1 MNFMVGQRWASISE
15 PKMGLGVV
23 TEVSGRRVTVA
34 FPAVEDSRTYAAES
48 APLSRIVYRAG
59 DTVSN
64 ISGDSFTV
72 KEVFDLRGTHLYLCT
87 DITGED
93 IQITEMDLSC
103 FIQLTTPIQRLSA
116 GQIDRI
122 PDYRLRIATIQHLH
136 RQQQS
141 PVKGLL
147 GSRTDLLPH
156 QIYIAHE
163 VAKRHAPRVLL
174 ADEVGLGK
182 TIEAGMI
189 LHQQM
194 HTGQASRV
202 LILVPDSL
210 MHQWLIEM
218 LRRFQLPFSAF
229 DAGRVLAL
237 LEADADINPFDTEQ
251 RIIAPISLFMD
262 YPELQED
269 ALAASWDLVI
279 VDEAHHLAWKPEQAS
294 PEYQFV
300 EQLAAKTAGLLLL
313 TATPEQVGLAGH
325 FARLRLLDPARFH
338 DLDVFIEEQSQF
350 AELNVLVQ
358 QLVAAGSLTD
368 TLIAPVQVWLGDR
381 TPALG
386 TDADSVI
393 DVLLDQHG
401 TGRVLF
407 RNTRAAIKGFPQ
419 RQLHSY
425 PLDCPKQY
433 LTTTGLAALRPE
445 QSLPEDLWLDIDPRV
460 SWLIKTL
467 QSLKGQKVLVICH
480 YAETAL
486 ALDKHLNLRAGIR
499 AASFYEDLTLI
510 ERDRAAAY
518 FAEPDQGAQVLICS
532 EIGSEGRN
540 FQFAHHL
547 VLFDLPEDPDLLEQR
562 IGRLDRIGQTESIQ
576 IHAPYLRDTA
586 QEALFHW
593 LNKGIGIFEQSCS
606 AGHPIYSHFRSRL
619 FALLETPDPKLFAT
633 LVSET
638 EAFAA
643 EAVATLHEGRDAL
656 LERNSC
662 RMAPA
667 LELITLIEQES
678 NTDTLQNYM
687 ESVFTNFGLETEP
700 HSAHATIIKPNEH
713 MVFAEFPGL
722 KEDGNTVTFD
732 RRQALSRDD
741 MDFLTW
747 EHPMVTESMELIRA
761 GEHGNLCLAA
771 LPLKALPPA
780 TLLLEMWFTVETQAN
795 NALQVG
801 RFLPLQPFRLLLN
814 QNGQDLGHAVSFDQL
829 NNLVEPIGKQKT
841 QPIVAQIRPTI
852 ESMYQLGIAQATTRL
867 PDIIATATAQAR
879 NSLEAEIARLEAL
892 QLVNQHVRPAEI
904 AHQTKLLSDNLEA
917 IGRADILCQGLRVL
931 ITRHP

>member
-48 APLSRIVYRAG
+48 APLSRIVYRTG
-59 DTVSN
+59 DAIN
-64 ISGDSFTV
+64 NNNGDSFTV
-72 KEVFDLRGTHLYLCT
+72 NDVFELRGTHLYLCT
-87 DITGED
+87 DSTGTD
-93 IQITEMDLSC
+93 VQISEMDLSC

-116 GQIDRI
+116 GQVDRI
-122 PDYRLRIATIQHLH
+122 NDYNLRIVTIQHLH
-136 RQQQS
+136 QQQLS

-147 GSRTDLLPH
+147 GSRTNLLPH

-229 DAGRVLAL
+229 DATRVLAL
-237 LEADADINPFDTEQ
+237 LEADGEDNPFDTEQ

-269 ALAASWDLVI
+269 ALSARWDLVI
-279 VDEAHHLAWKPEQAS
+279 VDEAHHLSWKPEQAS

-313 TATPEQVGLAGH
+313 TATPEQVGMAGH

-338 DLDVFIEEQSQF
+338 DLDAFLAEQSQF
-350 AELNVLVQ
+350 ADLNIVVQ
-358 QLVAAGSLTD
+358 QLVAAGSLTAD
-368 TLIAPVQVWLGDR
+368 LFEPVKAWLGEY
-381 TPALG
+381 TPAAG
-386 TDADSVI
+386 TDADTVI
-393 DVLLDQHG
+393 DTLLDQHG

-407 RNTRAAIKGFPQ
+407 RNTRAAIKGFPE
-419 RQLHSY
+419 RQLLEY
-425 PLDCPKQY
+425 PLDCPEQY
-433 LTTTGLAALRPE
+433 VISTGLTSLHPE

-460 SWLIKTL
+460 SWLTSTL
-467 QSLKGQKVLVICH
+467 QALKGQKVLVICH

-486 ALDKHLNLRAGIR
+486 ALDKYLNLRVGIR
-499 AASFYEDLTLI
+499 AASFYEDLSLI

-518 FAEPDQGAQVLICS
+518 FAETDQGAQVLICS

-547 VLFDLPEDPDLLEQR
+547 VLFDLPQDPDLLEQR
-562 IGRLDRIGQTESIQ
+562 IGRLDRIGQTETIR
-576 IHAPYLRDTA
+576 IHVPYLVNTS

-593 LNKGIGIFEQSCS
+593 LDRGIGIFSQSCAAS
-606 AGHPIYSHFRSRL
+606 HHIYSHFRNRL
-619 FALLETPDPKLFAT
+619 AELLDDPDPHLLVSLIDDTENFAT
-633 LVSET
+633 
-638 EAFAA
+638 
-643 EAVATLHEGRDAL
+643 EAVAALHAGRDPL

-667 LELITLIEQES
+667 LALIAQIEQES
-678 NTDTLQNYM
+678 NTDTLKNYM
-687 ESVFTNFGLETEP
+687 ETVFTNFGLETEP
-700 HSAHATIIKPNEH
+700 HSAHATIIKPSEH
-713 MVFAEFPGL
+713 MVLIDFPGL
-722 KEDGNTVTFD
+722 QEDGNTVTFD

-747 EHPMVTESMELIRA
+747 EHPMVMESMELIRV
-761 GEHGNLCLAA
+761 GEHGNVCLAA
-771 LPLKALPPA
+771 LPIKALPPA

-795 NALQVG
+795 HAIQVG
-801 RFLPLQPFRLLLN
+801 RFLPLQPFRLLVN
-814 QNGQDLGHAVSFDQL
+814 QSGQDLGHAVSFDQL
-829 NNLVEPIGKQKT
+829 NNLVESVGKQKT
-841 QPIVAQIRPTI
+841 HPILAQIRSTI
-852 ESMYQLGIAQATTRL
+852 ETMYRKGLVQATDRL
-867 PDIIATATAQAR
+867 PEIVGAATAQAKQV
-879 NSLEAEIARLEAL
+879 LEAEIARLVAL
-892 QLVNQHVRPAEI
+892 QLVNPQVRPAEI
-904 AHQTKLLSDNLEA
+904 AHQNKLLTDNLEA
-917 IGRADILCQGLRVL
+917 IARADIVCQGIRIL